1 MTNSTSTQ
9 IIQPLGALAR
19 AAACFDLAVESSQLV
34 HQLGLAPE
42 KIDDIAVCRCAGWIG
57 LRARKVS
64 QSYER
69 LKHLALPILFRDGE
83 QWYVLLALNEQGAVV
98 YFAANGQQ
106 QQISQQRPVSQR
118 GATSS
123 PILARLAV
131 NITKGSALFSR
142 A

>member
-1 MTNSTSTQ
+1 MMNSTSTQ
-9 IIQPLGALAR
+9 IIQPLSALAR
-19 AAACFDLAVESSQLV
+19 AAACFDLAVESSQLA

-69 LKHLALPILFRDGE
+69 LKHLALPILFSDGE

-106 QQISQQRPVSQR
+106 QQTVPAGASQFV
-118 GATSS
+118 GW
-123 PILARLAV
+123 
-131 NITKGSALFSR
+131 
-142 A
+142 